1 MEAQRAIVLTERAIV
16 TLAKTP
22 GLTQASA
29 LLLWNMVNTLPVA
42 GQVLNLT
49 QLADDLGLTKVTVTN
64 GMLMLLKAGFV
75 IRGPKVG
82 RVHTYKLNSAYF
94 HHL

>member
-1 MEAQRAIVLTERAIV
+1 MTTPHAIVLTERAID
-16 TLAKTP
+16 TLAKAP
-22 GLTQASA
+22 GLTQAPA
-29 LLLWNMVNTLPVA
+29 LLLWHLVSTLPVA
-42 GQVLNLT
+42 GEILNLT

-64 GMLMLLKAGFV
+64 GMLSLLKAGFV

-82 RVHTYKLNSAYF
+82 RLHTYKLNSAYF

>member
-1 MEAQRAIVLTERAIV
+1 MATQRAIVLTERAMV

-22 GLTQASA
+22 GLTQSA
-29 LLLWNMVNTLPVA
+29 NLLLWHLVSTLPIA
-42 GQVLNLT
+42 GQILNLT
-49 QLADDLGLTKVTVTN
+49 ELSEHLGLTKSTVTI
-64 GMLMLLKAGFV
+64 GMLKLLKAGFV